1 MRSADASV
9 EGAAAAAPARQRLLY
24 EVNWRGLRRVPLFAF
39 ALALPSVAVL
49 IGLFVAGR
57 IELAAAAVA
66 ALAIFV
72 LLMLSLA
79 PLALSLW
86 AVREAIEAIGPTT
99 EPGAELLAAR
109 RLGNIAGTANE
120 IWQAAARLARDWRER
135 SARAEA
141 RLAAAEAVF
150 AAIPEPQ
157 ILLDRRRRI
166 IRANPAATE
175 FIGGVPEGSDLA
187 ASLRNPGI
195 LAAADAVLAGGTT
208 RIVDFALALPVERV
222 MQARIARVEGVST
235 EGIAAIVTL
244 HDITALK
251 LAEQMRADFVAN
263 AGHELKTPLASLV
276 GFIETLLGAARDDA
290 AARERFLGIMRGE
303 AGRMTRLVDDLLS
316 LSRIELNEHVAPTG
330 TVALAPLIEQVADAL
345 ELRAAERG
353 MRLSLVLPEDL
364 PEVHGDEDELAQVF
378 QNLIDNAIK
387 YGKPQT
393 EITIVAGSDSDAAAN
408 APVRVAVTDRGDGIP
423 SEHLPRL
430 TERFYRID
438 TARSRELGGTGLG
451 LAIVKHILNRH
462 RARLEISSTLGI
474 GSTFTVRLRAGRAIR
489 GQRSGLIAAGAVSP
503 PSVIKSS

>member
-1 MRSADASV
+1 MRSADAGI
-9 EGAAAAAPARQRLLY
+9 ETDATAAPPRERPSRQL
-24 EVNWRGLRRVPLFAF
+24 NWRGLRRVPLFAF
-39 ALALPSVAVL
+39 ALALPSAAVL
-49 IGLFVAGR
+49 AGLVAAGH
-57 IELAAAAVA
+57 IDLEAALAATA
-66 ALAIFV
+66 AIFV
-72 LLMLSLA
+72 LL
-79 PLALSLW
+79 ALSLMPLTLSLL
-86 AVREAIEAIGPTT
+86 AVREAIETISASA
-99 EPGAELLAAR
+99 EPGAEALATR
-109 RLGNIAGTANE
+109 RLGNISGSANE
-120 IWQAAARLARDWRER
+120 IWQAVLRLARGWRER

-157 ILLDRRRRI
+157 VLLDRRRRI

-175 FIGGVPEGSDLA
+175 FVGSVLEGSDLA
-187 ASLRNPGI
+187 ASLRNPAVLG
-195 LAAADAVLAGGTT
+195 AADAVLVGGPA
-208 RIVDFALALPVERV
+208 RIVDFTLAVPVERV
-222 MQARIARVEGVST
+222 MQARIARVEGSST

-290 AARERFLGIMRGE
+290 VARERFLGIMRGE
-303 AGRMTRLVDDLLS
+303 ASRMTRLVDDLLS
-316 LSRIELNEHVAPTG
+316 LSRIELNEHVAPIRQVTL
-330 TVALAPLIEQVADAL
+330 TPLIETVADAL

-353 MRLSLVLPEDL
+353 MRLSLALPEDL
-364 PEVHGDEDELAQVF
+364 PDVHGDEDELAQVF

-393 EITIVAGSDSDAAAN
+393 EITIAASNAGRPAAN
-408 APVRVAVTDRGDGIP
+408 SLVRIAVTDRGEGIP

-430 TERFYRID
+430 TERFYRVD

-462 RARLEISSTLGI
+462 RGRLEISSALGV
-474 GSTFTVRLRAGRAIR
+474 GSTFTVCLRAAPSEPSAVNGR
-489 GQRSGLIAAGAVSP
+489 G
-503 PSVIKSS
+503 